1 MTGGRIALLAAAFA
15 LAAWVPAAASAEEA
29 PPRKAAEPAPDTRN
43 GLDIYRSFRDGL
55 AAPECD
61 ADATSPKW
69 RQQFAHAPERLASP
83 DDQTLALFGYV
94 VDEFRL
100 AGLPTEFALIPFVES
115 GYQPGARNGK
125 GPAGL
130 WQFIGS
136 TARNHDVPVHAQ
148 YDGRLSPVDSTRAA
162 VTYLRKLYG
171 LFGGNWELAVMAYN
185 TGEARVLQAV
195 RNAGGNGA
203 SLAASRLAGIPA
215 GTSAYVQKLH
225 ALSCVLEK
233 NGDHDRWM
241 AAMDRP
247 VPRLTVQ
254 NLPQDAASLTGWA
267 RDNGHDPGLLARLN
281 PALKNALWRS
291 GNAALKLLAPA
302 ATALP
307 ALASSTAL
315 NMADRIDKRSA
326 TAGPATA
333 AARPAPT
340 LAAASRPAPAA
351 ATATL
356 ADAGDAAELPAPPRR
371 AAGNAADTDAAPA
384 RHEVQRGESTW
395 SIARRYHVEVAELI
409 RLNGLDGR
417 GAIKPGMTL
426 KLRD

>member
-1 MTGGRIALLAAAFA
+1 MTRLRLALFAAMIAAATGA
-15 LAAWVPAAASAEEA
+15 PAVAVADDAAPSRRSAETAAA
-29 PPRKAAEPAPDTRN
+29 TRN

-61 ADATSPKW
+61 AEATSPKW
-69 RQQFAHAPERLASP
+69 RQQFARAPERLASP
-83 DDQTLALFGYV
+83 EDQTLPLFGYV

-115 GYQPGARNGK
+115 GYQPAARNGK

-136 TARNHDVPVHAQ
+136 TARNHDVAVHAQ
-148 YDGRLSPVDSTRAA
+148 YDGRLSPVDSTKAA

-171 LFGGNWELAVMAYN
+171 MFGGNWQLAVMAYN
-185 TGEARVLQAV
+185 TGEGRVLQAV
-195 RNAGGNGA
+195 RNAGGDYA
-203 SLAASRLAGIPA
+203 SLGPSQLAGISPV
-215 GTSAYVQKLH
+215 TYAYVQKLH

-233 NGDHDRWM
+233 NGDHDRWL
-241 AAMDRP
+241 AAMDRQ

-307 ALASSTAL
+307 GLASSTAL
-315 NMADRIDKRSA
+315 NMADRIDKRG
-326 TAGPATA
+326 TPAT
-333 AARPAPT
+333 PV
-340 LAAASRPAPAA
+340 AASKPVAVAANKVAPPPA
-351 ATATL
+351 TTVTM
-356 ADAGDAAELPAPPRR
+356 ADAGNAVEIPPPSSRHGTASPPETKAP
-371 AAGNAADTDAAPA
+371 PA
-384 RHEVQRGESTW
+384 RHVVQRGESTW
-395 SIARRYHVEVAELI
+395 SIARQYHVAAADLI
-409 RLNGLDGR
+409 RLNGLDKR
-417 GAIKPGMTL
+417 GAIKPGMEL
-426 KLRD
+426 KLQD

>member
-1 MTGGRIALLAAAFA
+1 MTRLRIALLAAL
-15 LAAWVPAAASAEEA
+15 LATAAGAPAVAAADDVAPARRTAET
-29 PPRKAAEPAPDTRN
+29 AATTRN

-61 ADATSPKW
+61 AEATSPKW

-83 DDQTLALFGYV
+83 DDQTLPLFGYV

-115 GYQPGARNGK
+115 GYQPAARNGK

-136 TARNHDVPVHAQ
+136 TARNHDVAVHAQ
-148 YDGRLSPVDSTRAA
+148 YDGRLSPVDSTKAA

-171 LFGGNWELAVMAYN
+171 MFGGNWQLAVMAYN
-185 TGEARVLQAV
+185 TGEGRVLQAV
-195 RNAGGNGA
+195 RNAGGDYA
-203 SLAASRLAGIPA
+203 SLGPSQLAGISPV
-215 GTSAYVQKLH
+215 TYAYVQKLH

-233 NGDHDRWM
+233 NGDHDRWLS
-241 AAMDRP
+241 AMDRQ

-307 ALASSTAL
+307 GLASSTAL
-315 NMADRIDKRSA
+315 NVADRIDKRNP
-326 TAGPATA
+326 PATPVA
-333 AARPAPT
+333 AARLVSVAVKAAPPPT
-340 LAAASRPAPAA
+340 AAV
-351 ATATL
+351 TM
-356 ADAGDAAELPAPPRR
+356 ADAGNAVEIAPPSSRR
-371 AAGNAADTDAAPA
+371 SPANPPEANALPQ
-384 RHEVQRGESTW
+384 RHVVQRGESTW
-395 SIARRYHVEVAELI
+395 SIARQYHVAAADLI
-409 RLNGLDGR
+409 RLNGLDKR
-417 GAIKPGMTL
+417 GAIKPGMEL
-426 KLRD
+426 KLQD

>member
-1 MTGGRIALLAAAFA
+1 MTRLRLALFAAMIAAATGA
-15 LAAWVPAAASAEEA
+15 PAVAVADDAAPSRRSAETAAA
-29 PPRKAAEPAPDTRN
+29 TRN

-61 ADATSPKW
+61 AEATSPKW

-83 DDQTLALFGYV
+83 EDQTLPLFGYV

-115 GYQPGARNGK
+115 GYQPAARNGK

-136 TARNHDVPVHAQ
+136 TARNHDVAVHAQ
-148 YDGRLSPVDSTRAA
+148 YDGRLSPVDSTKAA

-171 LFGGNWELAVMAYN
+171 MFGGNWQLAVMAYN
-185 TGEARVLQAV
+185 TGEGRVLQAV
-195 RNAGGNGA
+195 RNAGGDYA
-203 SLAASRLAGIPA
+203 SLGPSQLAGISPV
-215 GTSAYVQKLH
+215 TYAYVQKLH

-233 NGDHDRWM
+233 NGDHDRWL
-241 AAMDRP
+241 AAMDRQ

-307 ALASSTAL
+307 GLASSTAL
-315 NMADRIDKRSA
+315 NMADRIDKRG
-326 TAGPATA
+326 TPAT
-333 AARPAPT
+333 PV
-340 LAAASRPAPAA
+340 AASRPVAVAASKVAPPP
-351 ATATL
+351 ATTVTM
-356 ADAGDAAELPAPPRR
+356 ADAGNAVEIPPPSSRHGTASPPETKAP
-371 AAGNAADTDAAPA
+371 PA
-384 RHEVQRGESTW
+384 RHVVQRGESTW
-395 SIARRYHVEVAELI
+395 SIARQYHVAAADLI
-409 RLNGLDGR
+409 RLNGLDKR
-417 GAIKPGMTL
+417 GAIKPGMEL
-426 KLRD
+426 KLQD

>member
-148 YDGRLSPVDSTRAA
+148 YDGRL
-162 VTYLRKLYG
+162 
-171 LFGGNWELAVMAYN
+171 
-185 TGEARVLQAV
+185 
-195 RNAGGNGA
+195 
-203 SLAASRLAGIPA
+203 
-215 GTSAYVQKLH
+215 
-225 ALSCVLEK
+225 
-233 NGDHDRWM
+233 
-241 AAMDRP
+241 
-247 VPRLTVQ
+247 
-254 NLPQDAASLTGWA
+254 
-267 RDNGHDPGLLARLN
+267 
-281 PALKNALWRS
+281 
-291 GNAALKLLAPA
+291 
-302 ATALP
+302 
-307 ALASSTAL
+307 
-315 NMADRIDKRSA
+315 
-326 TAGPATA
+326 
-333 AARPAPT
+333 
-340 LAAASRPAPAA
+340 
-351 ATATL
+351 
-356 ADAGDAAELPAPPRR
+356 
-371 AAGNAADTDAAPA
+371 
-384 RHEVQRGESTW
+384 
-395 SIARRYHVEVAELI
+395 
-409 RLNGLDGR
+409 
-417 GAIKPGMTL
+417 
-426 KLRD
+426 